1 MVPRILTGGRTFTPC
16 HQPPFRKTA
25 FALPLA
31 GPTVW
36 TAANILPG
44 VGIYACI
51 VLRALAFGTLLAGEC
66 RLLHPKRIETIMD
79 AASERDDLIDVVIR
93 LPRKAIEDTLLSM
106 PPDARDPSERRH
118 AEARAVLAGRR
129 RRATHFNGVR
139 FYDPSWD
146 MILELYVAT
155 CERRRIAVSQLCKLS
170 GGSTTTALRHIEH
183 LEALGYIVR
192 QTDPDDGRR
201 LIVGTLTP
209 LISAA
214 EHWLDLQI
222 AESQLQDRRLG

>member
-1 MVPRILTGGRTFTPC
+1 
-16 HQPPFRKTA
+16 
-25 FALPLA
+25 
-31 GPTVW
+31 
-36 TAANILPG
+36 
-44 VGIYACI
+44 
-51 VLRALAFGTLLAGEC
+51 
-66 RLLHPKRIETIMD
+66 MD
-79 AASERDDLIDVVIR
+79 AASEGDDLIDVVMR

-106 PPDARDPSERRH
+106 PPDARDPFERRL

-129 RRATHFNGVR
+129 RRKTYFRGVR

-170 GGSTTTALRHIEH
+170 GGSTTTALRHIEQ

-192 QTDPDDGRR
+192 QTDPDDARR

-209 LISAA
+209 LLAA
-214 EHWLDLQI
+214 SEHWLDLQI
-222 AESQLQDRRLG
+222 AESRIQDRRSG

>member
-1 MVPRILTGGRTFTPC
+1 MG
-16 HQPPFRKTA
+16 
-25 FALPLA
+25 
-31 GPTVW
+31 
-36 TAANILPG
+36 
-44 VGIYACI
+44 
-51 VLRALAFGTLLAGEC
+51 
-66 RLLHPKRIETIMD
+66 
-79 AASERDDLIDVVIR
+79 AASEGDDLIDVVVR

-106 PPDARDPSERRH
+106 PPDARDLSERRL
-118 AEARAVLAGRR
+118 AEARAVLVGRR
-129 RRATHFNGVR
+129 RRTTHFNGVR

-209 LISAA
+209 LLAA
-214 EHWLDLQI
+214 SEQWLDLQI
-222 AESQLQDRRLG
+222 AESRIQDRRSG

>member
-1 MVPRILTGGRTFTPC
+1 MA
-16 HQPPFRKTA
+16 TA
-25 FALPLA
+25 SR
-31 GPTVW
+31 GD
-36 TAANILPG
+36 
-44 VGIYACI
+44 
-51 VLRALAFGTLLAGEC
+51 E
-66 RLLHPKRIETIMD
+66 
-79 AASERDDLIDVVIR
+79 LIDVVMR

-106 PPDARDPSERRH
+106 SPDARNPSERRL

-129 RRATHFNGVR
+129 RRTTHFNGVR

-155 CERRRIAVSQLCKLS
+155 CEQRRIAVSQLCRLS

-201 LIVGTLTP
+201 LIVGTLAP
-209 LISAA
+209 LLAA
-214 EHWLDLQI
+214 SEHWLDLQI
-222 AESQLQDRRLG
+222 AESRLQDRRSG

>member
-1 MVPRILTGGRTFTPC
+1 MG
-16 HQPPFRKTA
+16 
-25 FALPLA
+25 
-31 GPTVW
+31 
-36 TAANILPG
+36 
-44 VGIYACI
+44 
-51 VLRALAFGTLLAGEC
+51 
-66 RLLHPKRIETIMD
+66 
-79 AASERDDLIDVVIR
+79 AASEGDDLIDVVVR
-93 LPRKAIEDTLLSM
+93 LPRKAIEETLLSM
-106 PPDARDPSERRH
+106 PPDARDLSERRL
-118 AEARAVLAGRR
+118 AEARAVLVGRR
-129 RRATHFNGVR
+129 RRSTHFNGVR

-209 LISAA
+209 FVLLRSSGSIFRSPSPKYRIGDQADDFYGLRSTPFFWSPVTYRTIEKVPFDLPLGQTAA
-214 EHWLDLQI
+214 ANFEPELAGPRSHDCNFPATPI
-222 AESQLQDRRLG
+222 RR